1 MAYSKGELTVSG
13 DLATAGIFATYPSEN
28 ITQLTGFFDQ
38 IVGTGLL
45 LFCVRGLTDDKNA
58 RVPSFVQPFLIGL
71 VVLNIGIC
79 FGFNCG
85 YAINPARDLSP
96 RIFTLIAGY
105 GTETFT

>member
-1 MAYSKGELTVSG
+1 M
-13 DLATAGIFATYPSEN
+13 
-28 ITQLTGFFDQ
+28 TGFFDQ

-71 VVLNIGIC
+71 VVLAIGIS

-96 RIFTLIAGY
+96 RIFSLMAGY
-105 GTETFT
+105 GSETFT